1 MKLILDRFEGE
12 YAVCEKEDGTMV
24 DIKRN
29 TLPKE
34 TKEGD
39 VLLVEGDSIIIDEQA
54 TLERK
59 EHIKKLMDDLWE

>member
-1 MKLILDRFEGE
+1 MKLIVDRFEGE

-24 DIKRN
+24 DIKRD

-39 VLLVEGDSIIIDEQA
+39 ILLVEGDSIIIDEQA
-54 TLERK
+54 TLARK
-59 EHIKKLMDDLWE
+59 EHINKLMDDLWE